1 MEAMERMKEL
11 VLNLSAA
18 SRAYYQED
26 REVMSNLEYDQLY
39 DELLTLEEKTGT
51 ILSGSPTQKV
61 GYEILSALP
70 KEKHDQPMLSLDK
83 TKDREAL
90 VGWLGNQEGL
100 LSWKLDGLTVVLTYE
115 NGKLIKGVTRGNGTI
130 GEVITNNVKVFKN
143 VPLSL
148 KNEGNV
154 IVRGEAVI
162 HYDDFEQINA
172 LLPLE
177 EQYKNPRN
185 LCSGSVRQLNN
196 EITAK
201 RHVRLYA
208 FSLVNSDAQ
217 LSSKKE
223 QLDWLSAQGFDVVN
237 HHLVTSDTILETI
250 EAMSGQI
257 ESLPMATDG
266 LVLTYNDIA
275 YGQSLGRTSKFPKDS
290 IAFKWQDELK
300 ETRLKDIEW
309 NASRTGLINPIAI
322 FDPVD
327 LEGTTVTRASLHN
340 ISILRGLKL
349 GIGDTIKVYKA
360 NMIIPQIS
368 ENMTQSDTYKI
379 PEHCPVCHEA
389 AVVKTVN
396 DVSALYCENPLCAA
410 KSVKRFAHYVS
421 RDALNVENLSE
432 ATLEKF
438 IDAGYLKELDDL
450 YHLDQYRE
458 SIVQMEGFGEK
469 SYERLM
475 KGIEKA
481 RQVPMENFIYALGIL
496 NVGLSNAKLL
506 VSNYKGDFEA
516 IRSASPDELVE
527 IEGYGQVIAGALVDY
542 FTDEDKKREL
552 DHLLEEI
559 TFDDYIAPTGG
570 LALDGLTFVITGS
583 VELYD
588 NRKALQAE
596 IERLGGKVTGSV
608 TKNTNYLINNDVTS
622 TSGKNKKAQ
631 DLGIP
636 IISEVDYQQLIS
648 G

>member
-1 MEAMERMKEL
+1 M
-11 VLNLSAA
+11 
-18 SRAYYQED
+18 
-26 REVMSNLEYDQLY
+26 
-39 DELLTLEEKTGT
+39 
-51 ILSGSPTQKV
+51 
-61 GYEILSALP
+61 
-70 KEKHDQPMLSLDK
+70 
-83 TKDREAL
+83 
-90 VGWLGNQEGL
+90 
-100 LSWKLDGLTVVLTYE
+100 
-115 NGKLIKGVTRGNGTI
+115 
-130 GEVITNNVKVFKN
+130 
-143 VPLSL
+143 
-148 KNEGNV
+148 
-154 IVRGEAVI
+154 
-162 HYDDFEQINA
+162 
-172 LLPLE
+172 
-177 EQYKNPRN
+177 
-185 LCSGSVRQLNN
+185 
-196 EITAK
+196 
-201 RHVRLYA
+201 
-208 FSLVNSDAQ
+208 
-217 LSSKKE
+217 
-223 QLDWLSAQGFDVVN
+223 VN

-596 IERLGGKVTGSV
+596 IERFGGKVTGSV

>member
-208 FSLVNSDAQ
+208 FSLVSSAAQ

-275 YGQSLGRTSKFPKDS
+275 YGRSLGRTSKFPKDS

-559 TFDDYIAPTGG
+559 TFDDYIAPTEG

-596 IERLGGKVTGSV
+596 IERFGGKVTGSV

-622 TSGKNKKAQ
+622 TSGKNKKAH

>member
-208 FSLVNSDAQ
+208 FSLVSSDAQ

-559 TFDDYIAPTGG
+559 TFDDYIAPTEG

-596 IERLGGKVTGSV
+596 IERFGGKVTGSV